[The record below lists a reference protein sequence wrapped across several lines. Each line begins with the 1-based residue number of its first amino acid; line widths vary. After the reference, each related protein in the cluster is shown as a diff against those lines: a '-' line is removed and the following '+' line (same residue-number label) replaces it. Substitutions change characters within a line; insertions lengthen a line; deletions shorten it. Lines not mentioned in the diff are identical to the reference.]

1 VPEYASERHILTS
14 NATLPGGDMSI
25 RWTRRLAAGTLA
37 AGLALVAVLAGCS
50 ASDSS
55 DSAPTSGGAE
65 PGAARQEGANQGDAN
80 TQAGAGAPNK
90 DAPPAQP
97 GQAPQDPLAAA
108 SRAIIYNGTITV
120 RVTNVDKAAADVLAL
135 VNGTEGFVGADER
148 RSNDRR
154 SEAKIVLRVPAS
166 RFTATLDAV
175 KGFGKE
181 ESRQVSTQD
190 VTEQLVDLEARIANQ
205 KASVERVRA
214 LLARAQTIGEIVQL
228 EAELSRREA
237 ELNSLT
243 GRKNK
248 LDDLTALS
256 TVTVQLLGPEARL
269 DTVDED
275 ETGFLAGLE
284 RGWKAFQASLEV
296 LLTILGA
303 LLPWAIG
310 LGVPAYLL
318 IWFLR
323 RLPRRRETVAAPA
336 PAYAYAG
343 GMRPVGTPPA
353 PAPAPRPAPAPPAGA
368 ADPAAADR
376 ATPAPTDRTEP
387 DRQEPTQPST

>member
-1 VPEYASERHILTS
+1 MT
-14 NATLPGGDMSI
+14 I
-25 RWTRRLAAGTLA
+25 RRSRWHLAAGTLA
-37 AGLALVAVLAGCS
+37 AGLTLVTALAGCGG
-50 ASDSS
+50 SDGS
-55 DSAPTSGGAE
+55 DSAPTSGGAQ
-65 PGAARQEGANQGDAN
+65 PQQESNRGDTG
-80 TQAGAGAPNK
+80 TQAGAGAAPNK
-90 DAPPAQP
+90 EAPPAQP

-135 VNGTEGFVGADER
+135 VNGTEGFIGADER

-154 SEAKIVLRVPAS
+154 SEAKIVLRVPSS

-248 LDDLTALS
+248 LDDLAALS
-256 TVTVQLLGPEARL
+256 TVTVQLLGPEAQL
-269 DTVDED
+269 DTASED

-284 RGWKAFQASLEV
+284 RGWKAFLESLEV
-296 LLTILGA
+296 LLTVLGA
-303 LLPWAIG
+303 LRPWAIG
-310 LGVPAYLL
+310 LGFPVYLV
-318 IWFLR
+318 IWFVR
-323 RLPRRRETVAAPA
+323 RLPRRRETAAAPPA

-353 PAPAPRPAPAPPAGA
+353 PAPAPAPMPAPAPPAGA
-368 ADPAAADR
+368 AGPAAAG
-376 ATPAPTDRTEP
+376 PAASGPADRTVPERP
-387 DRQEPTQPST
+387 GPTPPST

>member
-1 VPEYASERHILTS
+1 MT
-14 NATLPGGDMSI
+14 I
-25 RWTRRLAAGTLA
+25 RRTRWRLAAGTLA
-37 AGLALVAVLAGCS
+37 AGLTLVTALAGCGGNS
-50 ASDSS
+50 SD
-55 DSAPTSGGAE
+55 DSAPTSGGAA
-65 PGAARQEGANQGDAN
+65 PRQESNQGDTG

-90 DAPPAQP
+90 EAPPAQP

-108 SRAIIYNGTITV
+108 TRAIIYNGTITV

-148 RSNDRR
+148 RSNDGR
-154 SEAKIVLRVPAS
+154 SEAKIVLRVPSS
-166 RFTATLDAV
+166 RFIATLDAV

-248 LDDLTALS
+248 LDDLSALS
-256 TVTVQLLGPEARL
+256 TVTVQLLGPQAKL
-269 DTVDED
+269 DTVAQD

-284 RGWKAFQASLEV
+284 RGWKAFLESLEI
-296 LLTILGA
+296 LLTVLGT

-310 LGVPAYLL
+310 IGIPVYVL
-318 IWFLR
+318 IWFIR
-323 RLPRRRETVAAPA
+323 RLPRRQSAPVTP

-343 GMRPVGTPPA
+343 GMRPVGTPPR
-353 PAPAPRPAPAPPAGA
+353 PAPTPSPAPPAGA
-368 ADPAAADR
+368 AAPAADPRAQAADPR
-376 ATPAPTDRTEP
+376 AQAAKEQSRPERPGS
-387 DRQEPTQPST
+387 TQPPT

>member
-1 VPEYASERHILTS
+1 
-14 NATLPGGDMSI
+14 
-25 RWTRRLAAGTLA
+25 
-37 AGLALVAVLAGCS
+37 
-50 ASDSS
+50 
-55 DSAPTSGGAE
+55 
-65 PGAARQEGANQGDAN
+65 
-80 TQAGAGAPNK
+80 
-90 DAPPAQP
+90 
-97 GQAPQDPLAAA
+97 
-108 SRAIIYNGTITV
+108 
-120 RVTNVDKAAADVLAL
+120 
-135 VNGTEGFVGADER
+135 VGADER
-148 RSNDRR
+148 RSDDGR
-154 SEAKIVLRVPAS
+154 SEAKIVLRVPSS
-166 RFTATLDAV
+166 RFVATLDAV

-181 ESRQVSTQD
+181 ERRQVSTQD

-248 LDDLTALS
+248 LDDLSTLS
-256 TVTVQLLGPEARL
+256 TVTVHLLGPEARL

-284 RGWKAFQASLEV
+284 RGWKAFLESLEI
-296 LLTILGA
+296 LLTVLGA

-310 LGVPAYLL
+310 VGIPLYAL

-323 RLPRRRETVAAPA
+323 RLPRRRPAAAAPA

-343 GMRPVGTPPA
+343 GMRPVGTPPP
-353 PAPAPRPAPAPPAGA
+353 PAPMPSSAPPAGA
-368 ADPAAADR
+368 AAPAADQQAQ
-376 ATPAPTDRTEP
+376 PAEQQ
-387 DRQEPTQPST
+387 RQPERPESTQPPT